1 MKHSVEITSL
11 LLLFFLLSQ
20 ILGLSLISLSSNQ
33 ELIVHNGQKQVQ
45 VNYEETALG
54 ERPTFNEGYG
64 AVIYLLI
71 GVAFG
76 TLIILGLMKLK
87 KGGKLWK
94 YWYFLSVAFA
104 MTIAFGVLLPP
115 MIALVLGLI
124 LAFLK
129 IKRPTFWLHNLTEL
143 FMYAGLGVL
152 LAPMF
157 TVIWATVLLVII
169 SLYDM
174 YAVWKSKHMIRLAK
188 FTMKNKLFAGILVQY
203 KQTKNKINLVTS
215 KPHSQKNVDVKD
227 VDVDKISKPKRQGT
241 IKQALLGGGD
251 IVFPLIFAGSVF
263 TQLLKQGFPNVV
275 ALFSA
280 LTISVSAM
288 ISLYLLFLLGKKDRF
303 YPAMPFVSAGCF
315 IGYFIVQ
322 ALLFLF

>member
-1 MKHSVEITSL
+1 MKHSVKITSL

-20 ILGLSLISLSSNQ
+20 ILGLSLISLSSDQ
-33 ELIVHNGQKQVQ
+33 ELIVHDGQEYVQ

-54 ERPTFNEGYG
+54 ERPTFNEEYG

-76 TLIILGLMKLK
+76 TLILLGLMKLK
-87 KGGKLWK
+87 MGGKLWK
-94 YWYFLSVAFA
+94 YWYFLAIAFA
-104 MTIAFGVLLPP
+104 MTIAFGVFLPSS
-115 MIALVLGLI
+115 IALLLGLI

-129 IKRPTFWLHNLTEL
+129 IRKPTFWLHNITEL

-188 FTMKNKLFAGILVQY
+188 FTVKNKLFAGILVQY
-203 KQTKNKINLVTS
+203 KQTKNKIKLVTS
-215 KPHSQKNVDVKD
+215 KPHSQKKIDI
-227 VDVDKISKPKRQGT
+227 DKISKPKKQGT

-251 IVFPLIFAGSVF
+251 IVFPLIFAGAVF
-263 TQLLKQGFPNVV
+263 TQLLKQGFPNTV

-280 LTISVSAM
+280 LTISVTTM

-315 IGYFIVQ
+315 IGYFVVQ